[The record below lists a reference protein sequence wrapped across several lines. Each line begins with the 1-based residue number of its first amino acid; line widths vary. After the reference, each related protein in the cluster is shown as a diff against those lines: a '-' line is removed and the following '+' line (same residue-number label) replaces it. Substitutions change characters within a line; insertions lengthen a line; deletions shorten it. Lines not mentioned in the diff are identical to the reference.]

1 MTNFEVEGRN
11 LNVTERRWT
20 LGVKNITKLTKPEVF
35 TEQRAFHRKL
45 VLSLFHFLVDLERFC
60 VCLPMTAHDIS
71 DFIDSIKEHLT
82 DAQYKEG
89 MEICQSVFT
98 KKKEASAEK
107 LYRMTYLRPYTFVDD
122 HCDDED
128 CDDMIFRIAFS
139 KVVALVKLSDAR
151 AERIRTDNMF
161 YGSDDDMKPFIDL
174 QVLRS
179 FPADLA
185 DLDSDVQWYEFPV
198 ISIELVDEEEA

>member
-1 MTNFEVEGRN
+1 
-11 LNVTERRWT
+11 
-20 LGVKNITKLTKPEVF
+20 
-35 TEQRAFHRKL
+35 
-45 VLSLFHFLVDLERFC
+45 
-60 VCLPMTAHDIS
+60 MTAHDIS

-128 CDDMIFRIAFS
+128 CDDMIFRIAFN

-151 AERIRTDNMF
+151 ADRIRTDHVF
-161 YGSDDDMKPFIDL
+161 YGSNDEMKPFIEV

-179 FPADLA
+179 FPSDMAE
-185 DLDSDVQWYEFPV
+185 LDSDIQWYEFPV
-198 ISIELVDEEEA
+198 ISIELVEEEE

>member
-1 MTNFEVEGRN
+1 
-11 LNVTERRWT
+11 
-20 LGVKNITKLTKPEVF
+20 
-35 TEQRAFHRKL
+35 
-45 VLSLFHFLVDLERFC
+45 
-60 VCLPMTAHDIS
+60 MTAHDIS

-89 MEICQSVFT
+89 MEICQSVFK

-107 LYRMTYLRPYTFVDD
+107 LYLMIYLRPYTFLDH

-128 CDDMIFRIAFS
+128 CEDMIFRIAFT
-139 KVVALVKLSDAR
+139 KVTHLVKLSDAR

-174 QVLRS
+174 QLLRS
-179 FPADLA
+179 FPSDLA
-185 DLDSDVQWYEFPV
+185 DLDSDIQWYEFPV
-198 ISIELVDEEEA
+198 ISLELAEKEEE

>member
-1 MTNFEVEGRN
+1 
-11 LNVTERRWT
+11 
-20 LGVKNITKLTKPEVF
+20 
-35 TEQRAFHRKL
+35 
-45 VLSLFHFLVDLERFC
+45 
-60 VCLPMTAHDIS
+60 MTAHDIS

-98 KKKEASAEK
+98 KKKEGSAEK

-128 CDDMIFRIAFS
+128 CEDMIFRISFT
-139 KVVALVKLSDAR
+139 KVVALVKLYDAR
-151 AERIRTDNMF
+151 VERIRTDHVF
-161 YGSDDDMKPFIDL
+161 YGSDEDMKPFIEL

-179 FPADLA
+179 FPADMA
-185 DLDSDVQWYEFPV
+185 ELDSDIQWYEFPV
-198 ISIELVDEEEA
+198 VSLELVEEED

>member
-1 MTNFEVEGRN
+1 
-11 LNVTERRWT
+11 
-20 LGVKNITKLTKPEVF
+20 
-35 TEQRAFHRKL
+35 
-45 VLSLFHFLVDLERFC
+45 
-60 VCLPMTAHDIS
+60 MTAHDIS
-71 DFIDSIKEHLT
+71 DFIDSIKENLT

-98 KKKEASAEK
+98 KKNEASAEK

-128 CDDMIFRIAFS
+128 CEDMIFRISFT

-151 AERIRTDNMF
+151 VERIRTDNVF
-161 YGSDDDMKPFIDL
+161 YGTDEDMKPFIEL

-185 DLDSDVQWYEFPV
+185 ELDSDIQWYEFPV
-198 ISIELVDEEEA
+198 ISLELVEEED

>member
-1 MTNFEVEGRN
+1 
-11 LNVTERRWT
+11 
-20 LGVKNITKLTKPEVF
+20 
-35 TEQRAFHRKL
+35 
-45 VLSLFHFLVDLERFC
+45 
-60 VCLPMTAHDIS
+60 MTAHDIS

-128 CDDMIFRIAFS
+128 CDDMIFRIAFN

-151 AERIRTDNMF
+151 ADRIRTDHVF
-161 YGSDDDMKPFIDL
+161 YGSNDEMKPFIEV

-179 FPADLA
+179 FPSDMAE
-185 DLDSDVQWYEFPV
+185 LDSDIQWYEFPV
-198 ISIELVDEEEA
+198 ISLELAEDDDESTWI

>member
-1 MTNFEVEGRN
+1 
-11 LNVTERRWT
+11 
-20 LGVKNITKLTKPEVF
+20 
-35 TEQRAFHRKL
+35 
-45 VLSLFHFLVDLERFC
+45 
-60 VCLPMTAHDIS
+60 MTAHDIS

-82 DAQYKEG
+82 DGQYKEG

-128 CDDMIFRIAFS
+128 CDDMIFRIAFTS
-139 KVVALVKLSDAR
+139 VTHIIKLSDAR
-151 AERIRTDNMF
+151 ADRIRTDHVF
-161 YGSDDDMKPFIDL
+161 YGSNDEMKPFIEV

-179 FPADLA
+179 FPSDMAE
-185 DLDSDVQWYEFPV
+185 LDSDIQWYEFPV
-198 ISIELVDEEEA
+198 VSLDLAHEED

>member
-1 MTNFEVEGRN
+1 
-11 LNVTERRWT
+11 
-20 LGVKNITKLTKPEVF
+20 
-35 TEQRAFHRKL
+35 
-45 VLSLFHFLVDLERFC
+45 
-60 VCLPMTAHDIS
+60 MTAHDIS

-82 DAQYKEG
+82 DGQYKEG

-98 KKKEASAEK
+98 KKKAASAEK

-128 CDDMIFRIAFS
+128 CDDMIFRIAFN

-161 YGSDDDMKPFIDL
+161 YGSDEDMKTFIDL

-179 FPADLA
+179 FPSDLA
-185 DLDSDVQWYEFPV
+185 DLDSDIQWYEFPV
-198 ISIELVDEEEA
+198 ISLELAEKEDSE